1 MDHLRSSGI
10 QQLVSCPYTPQQNGL
25 AEHRHRHITELG
37 LSMMF
42 QSKTPQ
48 KFLVEAFYTANF
60 LCNMLPSSVLD
71 DRRSP
76 FEVLNN
82 KDPDYSALRS
92 FGCIVIQCSEIIKL
106 QNLILNL
113 FTAFF
118 WDTMTNTKV
127 IAACTLQQGM
137 FTYLRHVLFDELSF
151 PFATIYKNAHPQAV
165 TPSLDAWQRSFLPSV
180 TKDSDKT
187 TSATDA
193 PVVSSRMSLPS
204 RSLNIFSETDF
215 PPLQPSSRVTGS
227 ADSATEVTVSN
238 PKKCE
243 SRTTLSRQHNV
254 LASTSQHS
262 MITRSKLGIRKP
274 NPKYALL
281 THRTANTTP
290 TTVAAALK
298 DPQWNMQ

>member
-1 MDHLRSSGI
+1 MLRDYQATKFDPKS
-10 QQLVSCPYTPQQNGL
+10 LHCVF
-25 AEHRHRHITELG
+25 LG
-37 LSMMF
+37 YNDKYKGYRCLYPPTGRVYIS
-42 QSKTPQ
+42 
-48 KFLVEAFYTANF
+48 
-60 LCNMLPSSVLD
+60 
-71 DRRSP
+71 
-76 FEVLNN
+76 
-82 KDPDYSALRS
+82 
-92 FGCIVIQCSEIIKL
+92 
-106 QNLILNL
+106 
-113 FTAFF
+113 
-118 WDTMTNTKV
+118 
-127 IAACTLQQGM
+127 
-137 FTYLRHVLFDELSF
+137 RHVLFDELSF

-180 TKDSDKT
+180 TKDSNKT

-215 PPLQPSSRVTGS
+215 PPLQTSSRVTGS

-243 SRTTLSRQHNV
+243 SRTTLSKQHNV

-298 DPQWNMQ
+298 DPQWNNAMNDEIGTCLATKTWSLVPRTPEMHVLGNR